1 VADDVF
7 VAMARPVSWL
17 TGRNASSQAP
27 FDERSLV
34 DACLTGDP
42 EAFTR
47 LVEQHQ
53 QSIYRLCRRFVTTH
67 EDASDLSQEVFLR
80 AYRGLRQFRGQSSI
94 STWLHRIAVNVC
106 LNRVTTK
113 EPATEPIEGLR
124 DIDSGSP
131 AAIEEVLRRERAER
145 VRAAINE
152 LPRKQRATLVLRL
165 YRELSHQEI
174 ANVLG
179 SSVGAAKA
187 NLFHALRNLKKLLGD
202 EAP

>member
-1 VADDVF
+1 VADGVF
-7 VAMARPVSWL
+7 VALARPVSWR
-17 TGRNASSQAP
+17 TGRSAPPQAQLE
-27 FDERSLV
+27 ERSLL

-42 EAFTR
+42 EAFAR

-53 QSIYRLCRRFVTTH
+53 RAVYRLCRRFVATH

-80 AYRGLRQFRGQSSI
+80 AYRGLRNFRGQASV

-106 LNRVTTK
+106 LNRVAAK
-113 EPATEPIEGLR
+113 APKTEAIEEHR
-124 DIDSGSP
+124 HIDSGSP
-131 AAIEEVLRRERAER
+131 GAIEGVLRRERADR

-152 LPRKQRATLVLRL
+152 LPRKQRATLVLRT
-165 YRELSHQEI
+165 YQELSHREI
-174 ANVLG
+174 ANILG
-179 SSVGAAKA
+179 SSVGATKA

>member
-1 VADDVF
+1 MAV
-7 VAMARPVSWL
+7 ARPVSWL
-17 TGRNASSQAP
+17 AGRNASSQAQ
-27 FDERSLV
+27 FEERSLV
-34 DACLTGDP
+34 DACLTGGPD
-42 EAFTR
+42 AFAR

-53 QSIYRLCRRFVTTH
+53 QSVYRLCRRFVTTH

-80 AYRGLRQFRGQSSI
+80 AYRGLRQFRGQSSV

-106 LNRVTTK
+106 LNRVATK
-113 EPATEPIEGLR
+113 APRTEPIEGHL
-124 DIDSGSP
+124 DIESGSP
-131 AAIEEVLRRERAER
+131 EAIEEVLRCERAER

-152 LPRKQRATLVLRL
+152 LPRKQRATLVLRM
-165 YRELSHQEI
+165 YQELSHQEI